1 MPVSVFLAGEV
12 LQKGER
18 ENEAKVFEELEY
30 SISFFSSANEDN
42 LIGFQMRQLYMSNLK
57 DDSMVEILTAD
68 SAQIDTGHIELER
81 GNSR

>member
-1 MPVSVFLAGEV
+1 M
-12 LQKGER
+12 QKGER
-18 ENEAKVFEELEY
+18 ENETKVFEELEY

-68 SAQIDTGHIELER
+68 SAQIDTDHIEFER